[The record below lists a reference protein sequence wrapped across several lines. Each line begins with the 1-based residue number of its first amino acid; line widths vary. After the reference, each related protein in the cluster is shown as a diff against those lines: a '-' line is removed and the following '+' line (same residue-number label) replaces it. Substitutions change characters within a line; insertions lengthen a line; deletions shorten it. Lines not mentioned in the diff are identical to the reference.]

1 MSQVDI
7 PLSNISDLE
16 YLGNFPSPPYV
27 SPHTVVDYSD
37 PTGDG
42 DIDDP
47 DLAKQEEE
55 GWYFYLG
62 EVAMR
67 WVENRIFHGM
77 YSIHLLPHISK
88 TSAPRTQSQRTHQS
102 RQRTRIPT
110 RPMVLI
116 LTTV

>member
-27 SPHTVVDYSD
+27 PLRIDSNASE
-37 PTGDG
+37 PTADVQLE
-42 DIDDP
+42 DKNI
-47 DLAKQEEE
+47 AEQEEA

-77 YSIHLLPHISK
+77 YSMLSN
-88 TSAPRTQSQRTHQS
+88 
-102 RQRTRIPT
+102 
-110 RPMVLI
+110 
-116 LTTV
+116 